1 MRQWG
6 GTAVRGRRA
15 LWAMGTL
22 VVMAAA
28 SWLPVGAAEHPAPAV
43 PDLARPAL
51 LPPAT
56 IPAHPDTPVQT
67 VSAFFWQIGLA
78 LHAEPDTA
86 TAGPA
91 ADGAE
96 GSATAPDQAPAEFA
110 RAYALLAP
118 GWRDRQP
125 FARFGADWSVLR
137 SLDLLAVVSAGSPP
151 GSPNE
156 ARVFVEVRTLTRAGA
171 QCAASCLGFASG
183 VYTVAVS
190 SGGWQLT
197 AGSLEAE
204 DLAARPAPAPAVA
217 EAAAQAWAAQR
228 GRGPAPGA
236 RRAVRLGTEEGHQVQ
251 AQVTLGTTTYIV
263 HLYQLVDGSWV
274 AVNVRQ

>member
-1 MRQWG
+1 M
-6 GTAVRGRRA
+6 RGRRA
-15 LWAMGTL
+15 LWALGTL

-28 SWLPVGAAEHPAPAV
+28 SWLPVGAAEHPPRAT

-56 IPAHPDTPVQT
+56 IPAHPSTPVQT
-67 VSAFFWQIGLA
+67 LSAFFWQISLA
-78 LHAEPDTA
+78 LHAEPNTA
-86 TAGPA
+86 APPHQGP
-91 ADGAE
+91 E
-96 GSATAPDQAPAEFA
+96 GSTTAPDQAPAEFA
-110 RAYALLAP
+110 RAYALLTP

-125 FARFGADWSVLR
+125 FAQFGADWSALR

-151 GSPNE
+151 GSPHE
-156 ARVFVEVRTLTRAGA
+156 VRVFVEVRILTRAGA

-183 VYTVAVS
+183 LYTVTAA

-197 AGSLEAE
+197 TGSLEAE
-204 DLAARPAPAPAVA
+204 DLSARPAAAPAVA
-217 EAAAQAWAAQR
+217 AAAAQAWATQR

-236 RRAVRLGTEEGHQVQ
+236 HRGARLGTEDGHQVQ

-263 HLYQLVDGSWV
+263 HLYQLVDGTWV
-274 AVNVRQ
+274 AVNVRQS